1 VSSSQSGSAAPGYD
15 ALLGRA
21 ADVQKRADRH
31 LIIGSVLIGTMLL
44 GLFGLPFFLYGLWLL
59 YKAEREGLPV
69 RPTIM
74 TFLGY
79 LVLVDGAM
87 NTLGAMIDVLAN
99 HSLIVRTFIMGTGL
113 VFDAGYF
120 WQYNTL
126 LLGGASAPGEK
137 AFEVANGVVLF
148 PMRIVA
154 AWGFLNMKRWGL
166 QWMVI
171 TCWMGVYAWVA
182 YMWNITTYSEMRFTD
197 VLAPVWGWW
206 LYNIWYVTPFIVMPY
221 LYTINREMFTDD

>member
-1 VSSSQSGSAAPGYD
+1 MSSPTSGSAALRYD
-15 ALLGRA
+15 ELLERA
-21 ADVQKRADRH
+21 HAVQKRADRH

-59 YKAEREGLPV
+59 YKGEQEGLPV
-69 RPTIM
+69 RPALM
-74 TFLGY
+74 TFVGY

-87 NTLGAMIDVLAN
+87 NTLGAMIDALAN

-126 LLGGASAPGEK
+126 LVGGTSAPGEK
-137 AFEVANGVVLF
+137 AWEVANGVVLF

-154 AWGFLNMKRWGL
+154 AYGFLNMKRWGL
-166 QWMVI
+166 QWMVV
-171 TCWMGVYAWVA
+171 TCWMGVYAWVG
-182 YMWNITTYSEMRFTD
+182 YMWNITTYSEMRFVD

-206 LYNIWYVTPFIVMPY
+206 LYNIWYVTPFIVIPF

>member
-1 VSSSQSGSAAPGYD
+1 
-15 ALLGRA
+15 
-21 ADVQKRADRH
+21 
-31 LIIGSVLIGTMLL
+31 
-44 GLFGLPFFLYGLWLL
+44 
-59 YKAEREGLPV
+59 
-69 RPTIM
+69 M
-74 TFLGY
+74 TFVGY

-126 LLGGASAPGEK
+126 LVGVASAPGEK
-137 AFEVANGVVLF
+137 AWEVANGVVLF

-154 AWGFLNMKRWGL
+154 AWLPQHEALGPAVDGRDVLDGGL
-166 QWMVI
+166 RLR
-171 TCWMGVYAWVA
+171 G
-182 YMWNITTYSEMRFTD
+182 YMWNLTTYAEMRFTD

-206 LYNIWYVTPFIVMPY
+206 LYNIWYVTPFIVIRFS
-221 LYTINREMFTDD
+221 TRSTGNVHG

>member
-1 VSSSQSGSAAPGYD
+1 MSSPRYDELIESAAEI
-15 ALLGRA
+15 
-21 ADVQKRADRH
+21 QKRADRY
-31 LIIGSVLIGTMLL
+31 LIIGSALIGTMVL

-59 YKAEREGLPV
+59 YKAEQDGLPV
-69 RPTIM
+69 RPALM
-74 TFLGY
+74 TFVGY

-126 LLGGASAPGEK
+126 LVGGASAPGEK
-137 AFEVANGVVLF
+137 AWEVANGVVLF

-154 AWGFLNMKRWGL
+154 AYGFLHMKRWGL
-166 QWMVI
+166 QWMVV
-171 TCWMGVYAWVA
+171 TAWRRPTSIA
-182 YMWNITTYSEMRFTD
+182 RT
-197 VLAPVWGWW
+197 
-206 LYNIWYVTPFIVMPY
+206 
-221 LYTINREMFTDD
+221 